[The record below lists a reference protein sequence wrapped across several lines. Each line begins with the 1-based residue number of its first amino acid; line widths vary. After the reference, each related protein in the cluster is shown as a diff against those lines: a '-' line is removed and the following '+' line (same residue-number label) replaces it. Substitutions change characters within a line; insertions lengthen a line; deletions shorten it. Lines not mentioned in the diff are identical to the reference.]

1 LGCGDLSP
9 LWFRAALAAHLR
21 KIWSRQV
28 ATEISAATG
37 RRTPKFEGVMMSSV
51 QPVEE
56 NTTRKYQLLIDGQW
70 VDAASG
76 KTFTTPN
83 PATGQTLAEIAEAD
97 KEDIDRAVTAARKAF
112 EGKWSKVS
120 ARDRGRMLYKLSQ
133 LIEEHTPE
141 LAALETAD
149 NGKPIKESTYVDL
162 PQVAENFE
170 YFAGWAT
177 KIEGETIPVPGQM
190 FNYTLRE
197 PVGVCGQIIP
207 WNFPL
212 LMAAWKLAPA
222 LAAGNTIVLKPAEQ
236 TPVNAMELGKLI
248 QEAGF
253 PDGVVNIVPG
263 YGETAGAALASHP
276 GIDKV
281 AFTGSTEVGKLIAK
295 AASDNLTTVSLE
307 LGGKAPNIVFAD
319 ADIEQAVNGA
329 MMGIFFNQ
337 GQVCCAGSRLFV
349 QDSVKDQFLDRLKE
363 KSAKIVVGD
372 PMDKGTHMG
381 PQVSQEQLNRV
392 KSYSDIARSEGATV
406 VAGGECPTLPGA
418 FQNGYFYQPTIFSD
432 VKNKMR
438 IAQEEIFGPVVS
450 VISFENEDD
459 LIKQANET
467 IYGLSA
473 GIWTTNITR
482 AHRFAK
488 EIKAGVIWINTY
500 NMFNAASPFGGYK
513 QSGYG
518 REMGKHA
525 LEMYTNVKSVWVD
538 LSGKPI
544 GWFGK

>member
-1 LGCGDLSP
+1 
-9 LWFRAALAAHLR
+9 
-21 KIWSRQV
+21 
-28 ATEISAATG
+28 
-37 RRTPKFEGVMMSSV
+37 MSST
-51 QPVEE
+51 QPASE
-56 NTTRKYQLLIDGQW
+56 TPRKYQLFIDGKW
-70 VDAASG
+70 VDAESG

-83 PATGQTLAEIAEAD
+83 PATGATLAEVAEGD
-97 KEDIDRAVTAARKAF
+97 KADIDKAVKAARNAF
-112 EGKWSKVS
+112 EGAWSKVS
-120 ARDRGRMLYKLSQ
+120 ARDRGRMMYKLSQ
-133 LIEEHTPE
+133 LIESKIND

-149 NGKPIKESTYVDL
+149 NGKPIKETTYVDL
-162 PQVAENFE
+162 PQVVENFE

-222 LAAGNTIVLKPAEQ
+222 LAAGNTVVLKPAEQ
-236 TPVNAMELGKLI
+236 TPVGAMELASLI

-263 YGETAGAALASHP
+263 YGETAGAALAAHP
-276 GIDKV
+276 DIDKV
-281 AFTGSTEVGKLIAK
+281 AFTGSTEVGKIVAK
-295 AASDNLTTVSLE
+295 AAADNLTKVSLE

-319 ADIEQAVNGA
+319 ADMEQAVNGA

-337 GQVCCAGSRLFV
+337 GQVCCAGSRLFL
-349 QDSVKDQFLDRLKE
+349 DARVKDEFLERFKE
-363 KSAKIVVGD
+363 KSARVKVGD
-372 PMDKGTHMG
+372 PMDKNTQMG
-381 PQVSQEQLNRV
+381 PQVSEEQLNRIKGYV
-392 KSYSDIARSEGATV
+392 DIAKEEGAQVLT
-406 VAGGECPTLPGA
+406 GGCPPELEGD
-418 FQNGYFYQPTIFSD
+418 FQKGFFFQPTIFGE
-432 VKNKMR
+432 VKNNMR
-438 IAQEEIFGPVVS
+438 VAQEEIFGPVVS
-450 VISFENEDD
+450 VITFENEDD
-459 LIKQANET
+459 LIRQANE
-467 IYGLSA
+467 IVYGLSA
-473 GIWTTNITR
+473 GIWTKDITR

-488 EIKAGVIWINTY
+488 AVRAGVVWINTY

>member
-1 LGCGDLSP
+1 
-9 LWFRAALAAHLR
+9 
-21 KIWSRQV
+21 
-28 ATEISAATG
+28 
-37 RRTPKFEGVMMSSV
+37 MSSA
-51 QPVEE
+51 QPVES
-56 NTTRKYQLLIDGQW
+56 NTPRQYQLFIDGQW
-70 VDAASG
+70 VDAVSG

-83 PATGQTLAEIAEAD
+83 PATGENLAEVSEAD
-97 KEDIDRAVTAARKAF
+97 KADIDKAVNAARRAF
-112 EGKWSKVS
+112 EGKWSKMS
-120 ARDRGRMLYKLSQ
+120 ARDRGRILYKLAK
-133 LIEEHTPE
+133 LIEEHSAE

-222 LAAGNTIVLKPAEQ
+222 LAAGNTVVLKPAEQ
-236 TPVNAMELGKLI
+236 TPVTAMELGKLI

-253 PDGVVNIVPG
+253 PEGVVNIVPG
-263 YGETAGAALASHP
+263 YGETAGAALAAHP
-276 GIDKV
+276 GIDKI
-281 AFTGSTEVGKLIAK
+281 AFTGSTEVGKLIAR
-295 AASDNLTTVSLE
+295 AAAENLTKVSLE

-319 ADIEQAVNGA
+319 ADMDQAVNGA

-349 QDSVKDQFLDRLKE
+349 EEKVKEEFLGRLKE
-363 KSAKIVVGD
+363 RASRINVGD
-372 PMDKGTHMG
+372 PMDKSTQMG
-381 PQVSQEQLNRV
+381 PQVSEEQLSRI
-392 KSYSDIARSEGATV
+392 KSYVDIAQKEGATM
-406 VAGGECPTLPGA
+406 VAGGESPALEGA
-418 FQNGYFYQPTIFSD
+418 FQKGYFFQPTIFSD
-432 VKNKMR
+432 VKNQMR
-438 IAQEEIFGPVVS
+438 VAQEEIFGPVVS
-450 VISFENEDD
+450 VITFRDEDD
-459 LIKQANET
+459 LIKQANDT
-467 IYGLSA
+467 IFGLSA
-473 GIWTTNITR
+473 GIWTRDITR

-488 EIKAGVIWINTY
+488 EIKAGVVWINTF
-500 NMFNAASPFGGYK
+500 NMFNAASPFGGFK

-525 LEMYTNVKSVWVD
+525 LEMYTHVKSVWVD

>member
-1 LGCGDLSP
+1 
-9 LWFRAALAAHLR
+9 
-21 KIWSRQV
+21 
-28 ATEISAATG
+28 
-37 RRTPKFEGVMMSSV
+37 MSSA
-51 QPVEE
+51 QPAES
-56 NTTRKYQLLIDGQW
+56 NTPRKYQLFIDGQW
-70 VDAASG
+70 VDAESG

-83 PATGQTLAEIAEAD
+83 PSTGEPLAEVAEAD
-97 KEDIDRAVTAARKAF
+97 AADIDKAVAAARRAF
-112 EGKWSKVS
+112 EGKWSSMS
-120 ARDRGRMLYKLSQ
+120 ARDRGRLLYKLSQ
-133 LIEEHTPE
+133 LIEQHAKE
-141 LAALETAD
+141 LAELETLD
-149 NGKPIKESTYVDL
+149 NGKPIKESLYVDL
-162 PQVAENFE
+162 PQVVENFE

-177 KIEGETIPVPGQM
+177 KIEGETIPVPGKM

-222 LAAGNTIVLKPAEQ
+222 LAAGNTVVLKPAEQ
-236 TPVNAMELGKLI
+236 TPVTALELGKLI

-253 PDGVVNIVPG
+253 PDGVINIVPG
-263 YGETAGAALASHP
+263 YGETAGAALASHR
-276 GIDKV
+276 GVNKI

-295 AASDNLTTVSLE
+295 AAADNLTKVSLE

-319 ADIEQAVNGA
+319 ADLEQAVNGS

-337 GQVCCAGSRLFV
+337 GQVCCAGSRLFLAE
-349 QDSVKDQFLDRLKE
+349 SVKDEFLERFKE
-363 KSAKIVVGD
+363 KSRKITVGD
-372 PMDKGTHMG
+372 PLDKATQMG

-392 KSYSDIARSEGATV
+392 RSYVAIGREEGATV
-406 VAGGECPTLPGA
+406 LTGGDPPKLEGNL
-418 FQNGYFYQPTIFSD
+418 QNGYFFQPTILSE
-432 VKNKMR
+432 VKNQMR
-438 IAQEEIFGPVVS
+438 IAQEEIFGPVIS
-450 VISFENEDD
+450 VITFTDEDD

-473 GIWTTNITR
+473 GIWTRDITR

-488 EIKAGVIWINTY
+488 EVKAGVIWINTF

-525 LEMYTNVKSVWVD
+525 LELYTQVKSVWVD

>member
-1 LGCGDLSP
+1 
-9 LWFRAALAAHLR
+9 
-21 KIWSRQV
+21 
-28 ATEISAATG
+28 
-37 RRTPKFEGVMMSSV
+37 MSSA
-51 QPVEE
+51 QPAG
-56 NTTRKYQLLIDGQW
+56 TSSPRKYQLLIDGQW
-70 VDAASG
+70 VDAESG

-83 PATGQTLAEIAEAD
+83 PSTGETLAEVAEAD
-97 KEDIDRAVTAARKAF
+97 KADIDKAVKAARKAF
-112 EGKWSKVS
+112 EGKWGKMS
-120 ARDRGRMLYKLSQ
+120 ARDRGRLMYKLSQ
-133 LIEEHTPE
+133 LIEAKTPE

-212 LMAAWKLAPA
+212 LMAAWKLGPA
-222 LAAGNTIVLKPAEQ
+222 LAAGNTVVLKPAEQ
-236 TPVNAMELGKLI
+236 TPVTAMELGKLI

-253 PDGVVNIVPG
+253 PEGVVNIVPG

-276 GIDKV
+276 DIDKV
-281 AFTGSTEVGKLIAK
+281 AFTGSTEVGKIIAR
-295 AASDNLTTVSLE
+295 AAADNLTKVSLE

-319 ADIEQAVNGA
+319 ADIDQAVNGA

-349 QDSVKDQFLDRLKE
+349 QDPVKDEFIERLKE
-363 KSAKIVVGD
+363 KSARIKVGN
-372 PMDKGTHMG
+372 PMDQSTQMG
-381 PQVSQEQLNRV
+381 PQVSEEQLNRIKGYV
-392 KSYSDIARSEGATV
+392 DIAKGEGASV
-406 VAGGECPTLPGA
+406 VTGGCAPQLDPE
-418 FQNGYFYQPTIFSD
+418 FQKGYFFQPTIFGD
-432 VKNKMR
+432 VNNQMR
-438 IAQEEIFGPVVS
+438 VAQEEIFGPVVS
-450 VISFENEDD
+450 ILSFKDEDD
-459 LIKQANET
+459 LIRQANET

>member
-1 LGCGDLSP
+1 
-9 LWFRAALAAHLR
+9 
-21 KIWSRQV
+21 
-28 ATEISAATG
+28 
-37 RRTPKFEGVMMSSV
+37 MSST
-51 QPVEE
+51 QTASE
-56 NTTRKYQLLIDGQW
+56 TTLKYQLFIDGKW
-70 VDAASG
+70 VDAESG
-76 KTFTTPN
+76 KTFSTPN
-83 PATGQTLAEIAEAD
+83 PATGKTHAEIAEAD
-97 KEDIDRAVTAARKAF
+97 KADVDKAVAAARRAF
-112 EGKWSKVS
+112 DGKWSKMS
-120 ARDRGRMLYKLSQ
+120 ARDRGRLLYKLSQ
-133 LIEEHTPE
+133 LIESKTQE

-149 NGKPIKESTYVDL
+149 NGKPIKESAYIDL
-162 PQVAENFE
+162 PSVVENFE

-222 LAAGNTIVLKPAEQ
+222 LAAGNTVVLKPAEQ
-236 TPVNAMELGKLI
+236 TPVTAMELGKLF

-281 AFTGSTEVGKLIAK
+281 AFTGSTEVGKIIAH
-295 AASDNLTTVSLE
+295 AAADNLTKVSLE
-307 LGGKAPNIVFAD
+307 LGGKAPNIIFAD

-349 QDSVKDQFLDRLKE
+349 EESVKDEFLTRFKE
-363 KSAKIVVGD
+363 KAGKIKVGD
-372 PMDKGTHMG
+372 PMDKATQMG
-381 PQVSQEQLNRV
+381 PQVSEEQLTRIKGYV
-392 KSYSDIARSEGATV
+392 DIARGEGATV
-406 VAGGECPTLPGA
+406 YAGGSSPELEGD
-418 FQNGYFYQPTIFSD
+418 FQQGYFFQPTIFSE
-432 VKNKMR
+432 VQNQMR
-438 IAQEEIFGPVVS
+438 VAQEEIFGPVTS
-450 VISFENEDD
+450 VITFTDEDD

-473 GIWTTNITR
+473 GIWTNNLTR

-488 EIKAGVIWINTY
+488 AIKAGVVWINTF

-525 LEMYTNVKSVWVD
+525 LEMYTQVKSVWVD

>member
-1 LGCGDLSP
+1 
-9 LWFRAALAAHLR
+9 
-21 KIWSRQV
+21 
-28 ATEISAATG
+28 
-37 RRTPKFEGVMMSSV
+37 MSSA
-51 QPVEE
+51 QPAASD
-56 NTTRKYQLLIDGQW
+56 TPRKYQLFIDGQW
-70 VDAASG
+70 VDAESG

-83 PATGQTLAEIAEAD
+83 PATGQTLAEVAEAD
-97 KEDIDRAVTAARKAF
+97 KADIDKAVAAARRAY
-112 EGKWSKVS
+112 EGKWSKMS
-120 ARDRGRMLYKLSQ
+120 ARDRGRLMYKLAQ
-133 LIEEHTPE
+133 LIEEKSAE

-149 NGKPIKESTYVDL
+149 NGKPIRESQYVDL
-162 PQVAENFE
+162 PQVVENFE
-170 YFAGWAT
+170 YFAGYAT

-197 PVGVCGQIIP
+197 PIGVCGQIIP

-263 YGETAGAALASHP
+263 YGETAGASLAAHP

-281 AFTGSTEVGKLIAK
+281 AFTGSTEVGKIVAR
-295 AASDNLTTVSLE
+295 AAADNLTKVSLE

-337 GQVCCAGSRLFV
+337 GQVCCAGSRLFLSEEI
-349 QDSVKDQFLDRLKE
+349 QDEFLDRFKE
-363 KSAKIVVGD
+363 RAQKIKVGD

-381 PQVSQEQLNRV
+381 PQVSEEQLDRIKGYV
-392 KSYSDIARSEGATV
+392 DIAKGEGASVLT
-406 VAGGECPTLPGA
+406 GGCPPQLEGD
-418 FQNGYFYQPTIFSD
+418 FQNGFFFQPTIFGE
-432 VKNKMR
+432 VKNQMR
-438 IAQEEIFGPVVS
+438 VAQEEIFGPVTS
-450 VISFENEDD
+450 VITFKNEED
-459 LIKQANET
+459 LIREANET

-473 GIWTTNITR
+473 GIWTRDITR

-488 EIKAGVIWINTY
+488 EIHAGTIWINTF
-500 NMFNAASPFGGYK
+500 NMFNAASPFGGFK

-525 LEMYTNVKSVWVD
+525 LELYTQVKSVWVD

-544 GWFGK
+544 GWYGK